1 MLISE
6 IAKEANVSPATVSR
20 ALNRPE
26 IVAPATFA
34 RIRSV
39 MEKHNYVPAPA
50 ARRRGPKLSR
60 DKETLNPT
68 TGETLYNSAS
78 AHRLDLIE
86 LVRKSVDFFK
96 LASVHQA
103 NGGAL
108 IFRYPDGREERL
120 LLF

>member
-6 IAKEANVSPATVSR
+6 IAEEAKVSPATVSR

-26 IVAPATFA
+26 IVAPATLA

-39 MEKHNYVPAPA
+39 MEKHNYVPAPP
-50 ARRRGPKLSR
+50 ARRRGPKTSL
-60 DKETLNPT
+60 DKGAMNPA
-68 TGETLYNSAS
+68 TGETLHTREHS
-78 AHRLDLIE
+78 LDLIE
-86 LVRKSVDFFK
+86 LVIKSVDFFK
-96 LASVHQA
+96 LVSNHQA

>member
-6 IAKEANVSPATVSR
+6 IAEEANVSPATVSR
-20 ALNRPE
+20 ALNWPE
-26 IVAPATFA
+26 VVAPATLA

-39 MEKHNYVPAPA
+39 MEKHNYLPAPP
-50 ARRRGPKLSR
+50 ARRRGPKPLN
-60 DKETLNPT
+60 KGAMNPT
-68 TGETLYNSAS
+68 AGETLRTR
-78 AHRLDLIE
+78 AHSLDLIE
-86 LVRKSVDFFK
+86 VVTKSIDLFK
-96 LASVHQA
+96 LASNHQA